1 MSNRSPKNTA
11 VDRLEHLIVLITD
24 LKEEESLNELKALI
38 QSGIDPKA
46 LFQCCMEGMRRVGVL
61 FEKGVYYIAA
71 LIMAGEI
78 MRAAT
83 ELLTPHLSI
92 AKAAENSGGCVMLG
106 TIQGDIHD
114 LGKNLFSLLLRC
126 NGIKVID
133 LGVDVAGAVFLA
145 NAIEHKP
152 DMIGISCVL
161 TNNVE
166 HLKHAVQYLQSSLAP
181 QVTPIIIGG
190 TCLDQRIAEHVGATY
205 WAKDAAAGLRI
216 CENFFSENKKTGD
229 GE

>member
-1 MSNRSPKNTA
+1 MSNRSRRNTA
-11 VDRLEHLIVLITD
+11 VDPLEHLIALITD
-24 LKEEESLNELKALI
+24 LKEEESLKELKALI
-38 QSGIDPKA
+38 ESGVDPKA

-78 MRAAT
+78 MRVAT
-83 ELLTPHLSI
+83 ALLTPHLSI
-92 AKAAENSGGCVMLG
+92 AKVAETGGGCVMLG

-114 LGKNLFSLLLRC
+114 LGKNLFSLLLQC

-133 LGVDVAGAVFLA
+133 LGVDIAGEVFFA
-145 NAIEHKP
+145 EAAKNQP
-152 DMIGISCVL
+152 DIIGISCVL

-166 HLKHAVQYLQSSLAP
+166 HLKQAVHDLQSGFP
-181 QVTPIIIGG
+181 NQRPPIIIGG
-190 TCLDQRIAEHVGATY
+190 TCLDERIAEYVGATY

-216 CENFFSENKKTGD
+216 CEKFFSEKNND
-229 GE
+229 HR

>member
-83 ELLTPHLSI
+83 
-92 AKAAENSGGCVMLG
+92 
-106 TIQGDIHD
+106 
-114 LGKNLFSLLLRC
+114 
-126 NGIKVID
+126 
-133 LGVDVAGAVFLA
+133 
-145 NAIEHKP
+145 
-152 DMIGISCVL
+152 
-161 TNNVE
+161 
-166 HLKHAVQYLQSSLAP
+166 
-181 QVTPIIIGG
+181 
-190 TCLDQRIAEHVGATY
+190 
-205 WAKDAAAGLRI
+205 
-216 CENFFSENKKTGD
+216 
-229 GE
+229 